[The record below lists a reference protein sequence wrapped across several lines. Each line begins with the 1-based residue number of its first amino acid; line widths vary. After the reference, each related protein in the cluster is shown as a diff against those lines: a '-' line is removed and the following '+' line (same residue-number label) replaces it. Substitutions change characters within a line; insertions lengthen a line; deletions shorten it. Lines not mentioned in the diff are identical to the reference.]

1 MTSPRRAL
9 VVIDVQQQY
18 FSGPLEVQHPPHAES
33 LPRITAALDAAN
45 EAGVPV
51 AAFQHTTAAGAP
63 VFDPTTPQWQLHP
76 EVEQRLRPG
85 SFRSEKQFGTVFAG
99 TGLVDWLRE
108 RDVDTLTLV
117 GYMTNNCVLASA
129 AEAETHGLSVEVL
142 RRHRR
147 HQHHQ
152 RGRLRRRPERAHH
165 AARPAELQLG
175 RRRRHRPVGP
185 GGRCRDPVVRVQPG
199 GLSGAGRGPHSR
211 LTAPNAPQRA
221 CATAEV
227 PTPSSRRGSSTELGD
242 APTRSRRQRW

>member
-18 FSGPLEVQHPPHAES
+18 SSGPLEVQHPPHAES

-45 EAGVPV
+45 QAGVPV

-108 RDVDTLTLV
+108 RDIDTLTLV

-129 AEAETHGLSVEVL
+129 AAAETHGLSVEVL
-142 RRHRR
+142 SDATGAINITNEAGSVDARTVHTTLLALLNSNWAAVADTD
-147 HQHHQ
+147 QWVQ
-152 RGRLRRRPERAHH
+152 AVGAGTPLSGSNLVVSAVQG
-165 AARPAELQLG
+165 AART
-175 RRRRHRPVGP
+175 
-185 GGRCRDPVVRVQPG
+185 
-199 GLSGAGRGPHSR
+199 AG
-211 LTAPNAPQRA
+211 
-221 CATAEV
+221 
-227 PTPSSRRGSSTELGD
+227 
-242 APTRSRRQRW
+242 